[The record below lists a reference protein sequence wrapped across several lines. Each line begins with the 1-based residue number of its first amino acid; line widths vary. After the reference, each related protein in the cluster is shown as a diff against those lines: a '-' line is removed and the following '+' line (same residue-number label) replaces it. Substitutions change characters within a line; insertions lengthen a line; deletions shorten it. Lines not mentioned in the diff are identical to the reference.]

1 MVTRA
6 GLRPRPCRV
15 LNKKV
20 CHDGCQIHARSLA
33 CGSSVRG
40 PLFSV
45 GVLGLIFMAVAGA

>member
-1 MVTRA
+1 VVTRA

-45 GVLGLIFMAVAGA
+45 GVLGLIIMAVAGA